1 MRRLFLTTI
10 LLLALSLVL
19 TGAVSASTINQSPSN
34 VTTNLN
40 TGLVGWWTFDGAD
53 VTSTQVL
60 DKSGNLNHGARN
72 GGVAVAKGKIGQA
85 GKFDGVNDYV
95 NASTSSPV
103 NNLKTFSV
111 SVWVNPKALDNQ
123 QVIAAKGGGVA
134 GWVLKAYTG
143 SEFLD
148 NYVYTDGIN
157 ARSLPN
163 TVLPLNKWTYLVMT
177 YDDTGDRKIHNY
189 FNTVEGTYVVQ
200 TAATGNVLDDTA
212 YGLGFGAGGYAYW
225 NGLEDDVRYYNRAFS
240 TTEIQQLYRMGK

>member
-85 GKFDGVNDYV
+85 GKFDG
-95 NASTSSPV
+95 
-103 NNLKTFSV
+103 
-111 SVWVNPKALDNQ
+111 
-123 QVIAAKGGGVA
+123 
-134 GWVLKAYTG
+134 
-143 SEFLD
+143 
-148 NYVYTDGIN
+148 
-157 ARSLPN
+157 
-163 TVLPLNKWTYLVMT
+163 
-177 YDDTGDRKIHNY
+177 
-189 FNTVEGTYVVQ
+189 
-200 TAATGNVLDDTA
+200 
-212 YGLGFGAGGYAYW
+212 
-225 NGLEDDVRYYNRAFS
+225 
-240 TTEIQQLYRMGK
+240 